1 MDNLTNDLKL
11 VLRRLLRSPM
21 FAFIT
26 LLTLAISIGAN
37 TAVFTVLESVLLKP
51 LPYPHPEQLVA
62 VWLSAP
68 GLNLPKFT
76 LSPSTY
82 FILHE
87 QAKSFQSLGLYDGD
101 SVSITGVSEPEQVRA
116 LDVTEDTLTALGIPP
131 MLGRTF
137 NHADDTDGSPAT
149 VILTYG
155 YWQRKF
161 GADPNVVGR
170 TMIADGKSRQI
181 IGVMPARFHFLDMDD
196 PPLLLPFQFN
206 RTNAHLGNYSFQGVA
221 RLKPGV
227 TIEQADSEVAHLL
240 PVVLRSFPPPEGFS
254 LELFEKANI
263 SPLLFPFKDN
273 EVGDVGK
280 LLWVLMGSIGLVLL
294 IACANVANLLLVR
307 FEGRQHELAIR
318 AALGAGRRR
327 IAGELLLES
336 FVLGVAGSA
345 IGLALAWAALR
356 ALVAAA
362 PDGLPRVHEIGI
374 DPSVLLFT
382 LAVSLLA
389 SLLFGAI
396 PVFKY
401 AGSRLG
407 AGLREA
413 GRSASQTRERHRARN
428 VLVVVQVS
436 LAIVLMISSGLM
448 IRTFRALT
456 HVNPGIGA
464 PESLQTFQ
472 LTIPRAEIPDNEKA
486 VHTEEALMRS
496 VAALPG
502 VQSVSA
508 ATHLPLDGT
517 GSFDPVFAQDHTY
530 KDGEMPPLRRFQYV
544 APGYFSNIGTPL
556 LLGRDFTWED
566 NYNKIPVAIV
576 SENTAREYWQS
587 PENALG
593 KRIRV
598 GSNDDWREIVGVAAN
613 VYFDGVNQ
621 PAPTVVYWPM
631 MAANFESDKLQVQR
645 TLDYTLRTTR
655 AGSENFMNEVRRA
668 IWSVDANLPLAD
680 VHTEDYYYRKSLA
693 RTSFTLVM
701 LAVAGAMALLLGI
714 VGLYGVIAYSVSQ
727 RTREIGIRMAL
738 GAQQTNLVHLFV
750 RQALVLAAVG
760 VVFGLTASVAVMRF
774 MSTLLFDVK
783 PVDPLTYVVVTVS
796 LVATAAI
803 ASWLPSRRAAAV
815 DPVIALRCE

>member
-1 MDNLTNDLKL
+1 VDNLTSDLRL

-21 FAFIT
+21 FTFIT
-26 LLTLAISIGAN
+26 LLTLAVAIGAN

-51 LPYPHPEQLVA
+51 LPYPDPERLVA
-62 VWLSAP
+62 VWLTAP
-68 GLNLPKFT
+68 NLNLPKLS

-87 QAKSFQSLGLYDGD
+87 QGKSFQSIGMYDSD
-101 SVSITGVSEPEQVRA
+101 SVNVTGVSEPEHVRA

-137 NHADDTDGSPAT
+137 NHTDDTDGSPAT

-170 TMIADGKSRQI
+170 TIIADGKSRQI
-181 IGVMPARFHFLDMDD
+181 IGVMPARFHFMDMDD
-196 PPLLLPFQFN
+196 PPLLMPFQFN
-206 RTNAHLGNYSFQGVA
+206 RDKAHLGNYSFPGVA

-227 TIEQADSEVAHLL
+227 TIAQANAEVAHLL
-240 PVVLRSFPPPEGFS
+240 PVVLRSFPAPEGFS
-254 LELFEKANI
+254 MELFEKANI
-263 SPLLFPFKDN
+263 SPLVFPFKDN
-273 EVGDVGK
+273 EIGDVGK

-318 AALGAGRRR
+318 AALGAGWRR
-327 IAGELLLES
+327 IARELLLES
-336 FVLGVAGSA
+336 VVLGVAGSV

-356 ALVAAA
+356 ALVASA
-362 PDGLPRVHEIGI
+362 PDGLPRINEIGI
-374 DPSVLLFT
+374 DPPVLLFT
-382 LAVSLLA
+382 LGVSLLA
-389 SLLFGAI
+389 SLLFGSI
-396 PVFKY
+396 PIFKY

-407 AGLREA
+407 TGLREA
-413 GRSASQTRERHRARN
+413 GRGASQSRERHRARN

-456 HVNPGIGA
+456 HVNPGIGS
-464 PESLQTFQ
+464 PESLQTFM
-472 LTIPRAEIPDNEKA
+472 LTIPYAEIPDNEKI
-486 VHTEEALMRS
+486 VHAEEALMRGI
-496 VAALPG
+496 AALPG

-508 ATHLPLDGT
+508 CSHLPFDVT

-576 SENTAREYWQS
+576 SENTAREFWGS
-587 PENALG
+587 PEKALG
-593 KRIRV
+593 KRVRV
-598 GSNDDWREIVGVAAN
+598 AANDDWREVVGVAAN
-613 VYFDGVNQ
+613 VYFDGVSQ
-621 PAPTVVYWPM
+621 PAPTVVYWPVM
-631 MAANFESDKLQVQR
+631 DANFEGDKLQIQR
-645 TLDYTLRTTR
+645 TLDYTVRSTR

-668 IWSVDANLPLAD
+668 VWSIDANLPLAYAY
-680 VHTEDYYYRKSLA
+680 TEEYYYRKSLA

-738 GAQQTNLVHLFV
+738 GAQQTNLVQMFV
-750 RQALVLAAVG
+750 RHALVLAAVG
-760 VVFGLTASVAVMRF
+760 VVFGLTVSVALMRF

-783 PVDPLTYVVVTVS
+783 PVDPLTYVIVTVS
-796 LVATAAI
+796 LVATAAL

-815 DPVIALRCE
+815 DPVIALRAE